1 MVIVYGEEKR
11 VNRFGKDSQYFG
23 WGLTAFCV
31 LAGCI
36 LFYLLLGHLQT
47 VAAVI
52 RSAISMLSA
61 FIWGF
66 VIAYVLLPMTRYF
79 EYKVFSPLIGRI
91 RKRQIPAG
99 GMPRV
104 LAITVANAIALAA
117 ISIILRLIL
126 PTVYESVESILLNY
140 NTYAN
145 TLTDLIERWFVEYP
159 ELSVQLEAAAESISG
174 ELIQW
179 IRNEFLPQM
188 GSFITNVTTG
198 VYLVF
203 RFVMNIAI
211 GFVVACYLL
220 YNREDFSANVK
231 KFLYS
236 LLGIRRAE
244 WVLKVCRFAD
254 QAFMGFISGKV
265 LDSLIIGCITFVCC
279 TVLKMPYAPFV
290 SVIVGVTNVIPV
302 FGPFIGAVPCT
313 LIILVVQPVKALIF
327 VVLILIIQQV
337 DGNIIGPKILG
348 SRVGI
353 SGFWVMFAIV
363 VCGSLFGVVGMIVGV
378 PLFVVIS
385 AGYNS
390 LVEYGLKKR
399 GLETQTALYV
409 NMDRMDPETGLPIPR
424 SDGGDRRRMS
434 GEEKTSVS
442 SKDGKE

>member
-1 MVIVYGEEKR
+1 M
-11 VNRFGKDSQYFG
+11 NRFGKDSKYFG

-47 VAAVI
+47 VGSVIGSAVH
-52 RSAISMLSA
+52 MLSA

-79 EYKVFSPLIGRI
+79 EYKVFAPLFQRL
-91 RKRQIPAG
+91 RKREIPSG
-99 GMPRV
+99 GAPRV
-104 LAITVANAIALAA
+104 LSITTAIAIAIAA

-140 NTYAN
+140 NSYVD
-145 TLTDLIERWFVEYP
+145 TLTQLIEHWFEDYP
-159 ELSVQLEAAAESISG
+159 DLTVQLEAAAQSVST
-174 ELIQW
+174 ELVQW
-179 IRNEFLPQM
+179 IRNDFLPQM

-220 YNREDFSANVK
+220 YNRENFAANVK
-231 KFLYS
+231 KLLYS
-236 LLGIRRAE
+236 AFGIKRAE
-244 WVLKVCRFAD
+244 QILNVCRFTD

-279 TVLKMPYAPFV
+279 TLLKMPYAAFV
-290 SVIVGVTNVIPV
+290 SVIIGVTNVIPV
-302 FGPFIGAVPCT
+302 FGPFIGAIPCT

-327 VVLILIIQQV
+327 VVLILVIQQV

-353 SGFWVMFAIV
+353 SGFWVMFSIV
-363 VCGSLFGVVGMIVGV
+363 VCGKLFGVVGMIVGV

-385 AGYNS
+385 AGYGS
-390 LVEYGLKKR
+390 LVNYGLKKR
-399 GLETQTALYV
+399 GLETQTAQYR
-409 NMDRMDPETGLPIPR
+409 NMDYMDPVTGLPVPKE
-424 SDGGDRRRMS
+424 DGDRRRVSVKREKATTSSES
-434 GEEKTSVS
+434 GEQ
-442 SKDGKE
+442 